1 MIETL
6 GSIGDFAGG
15 VGVIV
20 TLIYLAIQIRQNT
33 QQLDHN
39 SELVQASAELETAR
53 LLAEFHASAA
63 NSPDLARLWN
73 LMTTPD
79 LLNDT
84 ERARLLWFLGQ
95 YLFVVEGLY
104 RQFRR
109 GFLPEESW
117 VPHERALAG
126 VLQVGWISEWFDSR
140 IAPLSDEFH
149 ATASLLRDTPPG
161 GAWEHTIVGHRA
173 AGG

>member
-63 NSPDLARLWN
+63 NS
-73 LMTTPD
+73 PD